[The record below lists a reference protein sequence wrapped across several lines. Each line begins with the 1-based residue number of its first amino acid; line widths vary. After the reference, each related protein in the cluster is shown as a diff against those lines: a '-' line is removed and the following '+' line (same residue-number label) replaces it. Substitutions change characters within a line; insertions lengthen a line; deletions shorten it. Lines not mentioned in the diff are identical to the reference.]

1 MIDIKVLGLAPLLA
15 ELNGKLSEVE
25 ADTTEAEKAAAEQIR
40 RAWVENIE
48 SAGLVD
54 TGRYRDS
61 IGVVEDGGQVFVS
74 TDVPY
79 SRFLEYGTAYI
90 AAHPVAERA
99 LEEDAAAAIDAAAS
113 SLRGRL

>member
-1 MIDIKVLGLAPLLA
+1 VIDIKVLGLPVLLA
-15 ELNGKLSEVE
+15 ELNAKAAEVK
-25 ADTTEAEKAAAEQIR
+25 ADTTDAEKAAAEQIA
-40 RAWVENIE
+40 RAWVENIVSE
-48 SAGLVD
+48 GLVD

-61 IGVVEDGGQVFVS
+61 IGVVEDGGQVFVT

-99 LEEDAAAAIDAAAS
+99 LEENADSAIDAAAA